1 MIALPL
7 LLLLALC
14 APSLC
19 FVSRASPSELHSL
32 LAVRRP
38 LDDGTAT
45 GDQPYSRPVK
55 ATRPVRS
62 SARTSGGSGG
72 KRVMNQGAAREKE
85 ISNPNRLRII
95 AGTAKVKNTSA
106 TRLFY
111 LIPPS
116 PPPLSQG
123 KKIDSPDVYLRPMM
137 GKVREALFSSL
148 AYMGLFE
155 PNAGTRVLDMFAGSG
170 SVGLEAL
177 SRGAVHA
184 TFVDFSSVCTAQAL
198 TNAVHCGFEKDAVQ
212 AVCARAEDV
221 LDNPTAHGLLQP
233 YGLVTITPP
242 YEEVI
247 YAQLLKSL
255 CSTPLVTDDTI
266 VVVEYPVELGT
277 LPQVVG
283 GDRLFGIRNRRYG
296 RTVLAIYVCRPTKQ
310 YDMRPEEFL

>member
-1 MIALPL
+1 
-7 LLLLALC
+7 
-14 APSLC
+14 
-19 FVSRASPSELHSL
+19 
-32 LAVRRP
+32 
-38 LDDGTAT
+38 
-45 GDQPYSRPVK
+45 
-55 ATRPVRS
+55 
-62 SARTSGGSGG
+62 
-72 KRVMNQGAAREKE
+72 
-85 ISNPNRLRII
+85 
-95 AGTAKVKNTSA
+95 
-106 TRLFY
+106 
-111 LIPPS
+111 
-116 PPPLSQG
+116 
-123 KKIDSPDVYLRPMM
+123 MM

-177 SRGAVHA
+177 SRGAAHA

-198 TNAVHCGFEKDAVQ
+198 ANAKHCGFEAVSQ

-221 LDNPTAHGLLQP
+221 LDDPATHGLMQP

-255 CSTPLVTDDTI
+255 CSTPLVAADTI
-266 VVVEYPVELGT
+266 VVVEYPVELGS
-277 LPQVVG
+277 LPQIVG

-296 RTVLAIYVCRPTKQ
+296 RTVLATYVCRPTKS